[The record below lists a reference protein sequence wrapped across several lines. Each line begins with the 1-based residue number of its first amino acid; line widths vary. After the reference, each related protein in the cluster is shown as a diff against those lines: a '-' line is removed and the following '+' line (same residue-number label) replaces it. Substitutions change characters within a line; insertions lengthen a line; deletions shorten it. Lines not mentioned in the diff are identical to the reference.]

1 MKIKHTHCCIL
12 CFIALLM
19 CNTLQAA
26 VNDRY
31 TLVTSAEE
39 LADGDEFI
47 IVDNEYKQTVRQYNV
62 LSTTSRF
69 EGCPI
74 KLEEEYAVISDAN
87 TTIFTLKKLDKAS
100 YIKFKKDGKYYYI
113 SGNEK
118 QGSIQ
123 ILDNIENSTNRDL
136 CKTTFVFD
144 SKNKNVKITIGTK
157 KYKNLYCNKSNG
169 TYIWKIHDT
178 ATSSDTYIYKKSGSA
193 TTVDMTLDGLN
204 STADNAATLKG
215 YDG

>member
-1 MKIKHTHCCIL
+1 
-12 CFIALLM
+12 M
-19 CNTLQAA
+19 CNALKAA

-31 TLVTSAEE
+31 TLVTSPSE

-47 IVDNEYKQTVRQYNV
+47 IVDNEYKQTVGQYNV
-62 LSTTSRF
+62 LLTTSRV

-74 KLEEEYAVISDAN
+74 KLEEEYAVISDTN

-100 YIKFKKDGKYYYI
+100 YINFKKDGKYYYI
-113 SGNEK
+113 GGSDKN
-118 QGSIQ
+118 GSIQ
-123 ILDNIENSTNRDL
+123 LLDNIENSTKRDL
-136 CKTTFVFD
+136 CKTTFAFD

-178 ATSSDTYIYKKSGSA
+178 TTSSDTYIYKKASSA
-193 TTVDMTLDGLN
+193 TTTDITLDGLSAEAKN
-204 STADNAATLKG
+204 V
-215 YDG
+215 